1 MNSSE
6 ISVPHISKANV
17 LFDISAENLVELV
30 AERTYRAIVH
40 AWQNAAESGSTRDP
54 HIVITGGRTGL
65 AIAKAL
71 DLALH
76 RGVTT
81 TPQFAANKVHIWF
94 SDERFV
100 EVEDADRSDAA
111 LIAGFT
117 RSLAHCIFHRVAVPS
132 ECTLSEAAN
141 RYATEM
147 NEALRDDDGLGHFDV
162 AILSLGEDGHIAS
175 LFPGQSAVLNSAYSA
190 VAVDNSPKPPPLR
203 VSIGVDRLAASTAI
217 YIFAVG
223 ESKREPLSQI
233 VDGVST
239 GPVAALRSKLHGN
252 QLYLATDIR
261 I

>member
-1 MNSSE
+1 MNST
-6 ISVPHISKANV
+6 VTPPKANI

-40 AWQNAAESGSTRDP
+40 AWQNAAESGSTREP
-54 HIVITGGRTGL
+54 QIVITGGRTGL

-81 TPQFAANKVHIWF
+81 TPRFEANRVHIWF

-100 EVEDADRSDAA
+100 EGEAEDRSDSV
-111 LIAGFT
+111 LISGFT
-117 RSLAHCIFHRVAVPS
+117 RAAANCVFHRVAFPG
-132 ECTLSEAAN
+132 ECSLEEAAA
-141 RYATEM
+141 RYANDL
-147 NEALRDDDGLGHFDV
+147 NEALQDEEGAGHFDV
-162 AILSLGEDGHIAS
+162 VILSLGEDGHIAS
-175 LFPGQSAVLNSAYSA
+175 LFPGQSAVLNSPYSA

-203 VSIGVDRLAASTAI
+203 VSIGVARLAQATAI

-223 ESKREPLSQI
+223 ESKREPLLQI
-233 VDGVST
+233 VDGSST
-239 GPVAALRSKLHGN
+239 GPVAVLRSKFLSN
-252 QLYLATDIR
+252 QLYLTTDIR